1 MRLQTGKEFGM
12 PRRTSEHPTE
22 AELEILNVLWRKGPS
37 TVRQVH
43 EVLLGLLGQRQTT
56 MTTTLKLLQMMTEK
70 KITTRSDTRPQLYE
84 AALQE
89 EKTQAGLLQSL
100 VRKAFSGSVG
110 QLVMR
115 AVEQGD
121 LSDEEVRQIRKLMDS
136 RRREKRGGK

>member
-1 MRLQTGKEFGM
+1 M

-43 EVLLGLLGQRQTT
+43 EILQGPRQTT

-70 KITTRSDTRPQLYE
+70 GITTRNDTRPHLY
-84 AALQE
+84 AAAVRE
-89 EKTQAGLLQSL
+89 EKTQAGLLIDL
-100 VRKAFSGSVG
+100 VQKAFSGSVG

-115 AVEQGD
+115 AVEEGD
-121 LSDEEVRQIRKLMDS
+121 LSADEMRQIRKLMDS
-136 RRREKRGGK
+136 RRHQDRGGK

>member
-1 MRLQTGKEFGM
+1 M

-43 EVLLGLLGQRQTT
+43 ETLQGRRKTT
-56 MTTTLKLLQMMTEK
+56 MTTTLKLLQMMTDK
-70 KITTRSDTRPQLYE
+70 GITTRNDTRPHLY
-84 AALQE
+84 AAAVRE
-89 EKTQAGLLQSL
+89 EKTQAGLMIDL

-121 LSDEEVRQIRKLMDS
+121 LSADEMRQIRKLMDS
-136 RRREKRGGK
+136 RRHENRGEK